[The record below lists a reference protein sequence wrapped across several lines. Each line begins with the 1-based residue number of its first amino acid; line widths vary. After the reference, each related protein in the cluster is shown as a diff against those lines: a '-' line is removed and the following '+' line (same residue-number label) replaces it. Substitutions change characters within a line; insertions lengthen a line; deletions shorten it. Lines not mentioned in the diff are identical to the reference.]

1 MPTNS
6 YFRNFDAKNEQE
18 LLHSLV
24 TESIQIYGHDVNYI
38 PRTLVKEDDIL
49 GEDSISEYKDAY
61 SIEMYIKSVDGFEGE
76 GDLVSKFGLE
86 VRDQIVFSVAR
97 RAWEGLD
104 LGVRPKEG
112 DLIYFPLTDKLFQIM
127 FVEHETPFYQKG
139 ALPTFDLTC
148 ELFTYSHEDID
159 TGITEVD
166 DIERQFGY
174 AMDIVF
180 VRGSGDF
187 VVDELVNNST
197 TSAKVLSWD
206 SPTKTL
212 RIGNITGN
220 VITNAFFT
228 GATSGA
234 SWSMQEAPTVI
245 QDQNMPESL
254 VFTGDTSTSPS
265 TDVYTWQ
272 EAGDNTIYNSVF
284 DTMQVRYG
292 DGIFIAATY
301 EKIWSSVDGTT
312 WTLRKTLDNTV
323 TGSAGSHTL
332 TNYASSHS
340 FIPTNERL
348 HYDGSDFYFTNR
360 NSTLRS
366 TDGLTWTDL
375 NAPNDGFNNANP
387 ANDGIL
393 SNGSGKLMLLGS
405 LGIVRYSEDYGAT
418 WWEYGT
424 MGMRGLGYAQSYQ
437 SGAIRAGFYYNDNGT
452 DTWVV
457 TDFFQ
462 YGGGTNSDNNIHVMT
477 SGFPTSSSDV
487 PEWTHHENVFGPAS
501 DNIVIRG
508 ITYTGQKWIAVGY
521 RYDSVYDAGTNG
533 DEYAIDDPVKI
544 GNPSSTDTKG
554 VIYTSDNVGGTWT
567 KQSLISGLDQTDLFY
582 DVRYFVVG
590 NITYTFVLGTG
601 VVLLSKDHGSTW
613 IVLENNTNI
622 SENIGLKSI
631 AWDGVTGEN
640 GKLIIGGNDNYI
652 SSPYLREAYV
662 IEGSTTPAAIP
673 PAPDTQT
680 IVTDTQAD
688 NKKFEIDAD
697 SVLDFTE
704 GNPFGDN
711 P

>member
-1 MPTNS
+1 MPTNT

-245 QDQNMPESL
+245 EDQNMPESL

-265 TDVYTWQ
+265 TDVYTFTDTVSN
-272 EAGDNTIYNSVF
+272 EVFNAVF
-284 DTMQVRYG
+284 DDMQVRYG
-292 DGIFIAATY
+292 DGIFVAATY
-301 EKIWSSVDGTT
+301 EKIWSSTDGTT
-312 WTLRKTLDNTV
+312 WTLRKTLDDTV
-323 TGSAGSHTL
+323 TGSTGSHSL
-332 TNYASSHS
+332 TNYPDTHS
-340 FIPTNERL
+340 RSQTNERL
-348 HYDGSDFYFTNR
+348 HYDGSDFYFCNR
-360 NSTLRS
+360 NSTVRS

-375 NAPNDGFNNANP
+375 NAPNDVFP
-387 ANDGIL
+387 YNDGIL
-393 SNGSGKLMLLGS
+393 SNGSGKLITLGQ
-405 LGIVRYSEDYGAT
+405 LGVIRYSEDYGSN
-418 WWEYGT
+418 WWQF
-424 MGMRGLGYAQSYQ
+424 GLGGYQ
-437 SGAIRAGFYYNDNGT
+437 GLNYDQDYQNGAIRAGFYYNDNGT
-452 DTWVV
+452 DTFVV
-457 TDFFQ
+457 TDFFVL
-462 YGGGTNSDNNIHVMT
+462 GGGNNNIHVLT
-477 SGFPTSSSDV
+477 SGFPTSSSDYPV
-487 PEWTHHENVFGPAS
+487 WSHYQNVFGTAS
-501 DNIVIRG
+501 ENVVIRG
-508 ITYTGQKWIAVGY
+508 ITYTGQKWVAVGY
-521 RYDSVYDAGTNG
+521 QYDATFTSPN
-533 DEYAIDDPVKI
+533 DAQFVDDPMKN
-544 GNPSSTDTKG
+544 GNSSSSNTKG
-554 VIYTSDNVGGTWT
+554 VIYTSDNLTNGGTWT
-567 KQSLISGLDQTDLFY
+567 KQSLISGLDETDLFY
-582 DVRYFVVG
+582 DVRHFVVG
-590 NITYTFVLGTG
+590 NTTYTFVLGTG

-662 IEGSTTPAAIP
+662 VQGSTTPAAIP